1 MSSHDHSIIRS
12 STTMAIGTIASRLT
26 GLIRG
31 LLLVAVLGTALLGDT
46 YNVANTMPNILYN
59 LIIGGALTAVFVPQ
73 IVRATRDSDGGSAFI
88 SRLVTA
94 TCVVLGALVLVSVFG
109 APLLVRLFASSYV
122 GKPEFHLTVLF
133 MRWCLPQIFF
143 MGIFALLGQVAN
155 AKGKFGPM
163 MWAPV
168 LNNIVVIGV
177 FGYYLHA
184 SKGWTVNTISNSQA
198 TWLGIGTTAGFIAQ
212 VAFLIPVIRETRI
225 KIRARFDWRDPEL
238 RKSLHLASW
247 TLAFAAISQFS
258 YLVTVNLSTGAAERA
273 VKAGITTGV
282 GYTPYNNAFLI
293 FMLPHSVITIS
304 VVTAL
309 LPKLSLHAIE
319 KKFDSIHDELVKAIR
334 LVGIIIVPSAI
345 TFLLFGPLICRT
357 LFFGISNND
366 AHYLGLVLAGFSF
379 GLLPL
384 SINLIA
390 LRGLNSFENIKLQVL
405 SNAIMNIVATGI
417 SVLFA
422 LTLPAKWVTVG
433 LAAALSLS
441 YYVGAI
447 TTVRLLHKYEIR
459 IHLGE
464 VSGLYAR
471 LAAIYSCIGIPL
483 YFVMGHIP
491 GGNTIKLFIVLAVSG
506 VGYIGLAK
514 LFKVEEVAGLVG
526 LFFKR
531 SKS

>member
-1 MSSHDHSIIRS
+1 MSSDDASLVRS
-12 STTMAIGTIASRLT
+12 STTMAVGTIVSRVT
-26 GLIRG
+26 GLVRG
-31 LLLVAVLGTALLGDT
+31 LLLVAVLGTAILGDT

-73 IVRATRDSDGGSAFI
+73 IVRATHNSDGGSAFI

-94 TCVVLGALVLVSVFG
+94 TCVVLGALVLVSVVG

-122 GKPEFHLTVLF
+122 GTPEFHLTVLF

-177 FGYYLHA
+177 FGYFLHA
-184 SKGWTVNTISNSQA
+184 SKGWSVTTISNSQA
-198 TWLGIGTTAGFIAQ
+198 TILGIGTTLGFVAQ
-212 VAFLIPVIRETRI
+212 VAFLLPVIKKTKI

-247 TLAFAAISQFS
+247 TLAFAAISQLS

-273 VKAGITTGV
+273 VKAGVTTGV

-319 KKFDSIHDELVKAIR
+319 KKFDLVHDELVKAMR
-334 LVGIIIVPSAI
+334 LVGTIIVPSAI
-345 TFLLFGPLICRT
+345 AFLLFGPLICRT

-366 AHYLGLVLAGFSF
+366 AHYLGLVLAGFSL

-384 SINLIA
+384 SLNLIA
-390 LRGLNSFENIKLQVL
+390 LRGLNAFENIKLQVL
-405 SNAIMNIVATGI
+405 SNAIMNIVAAGASFI
-417 SVLFA
+417 LA
-422 LTLPAKWVTVG
+422 LALPAKWVTVG
-433 LAAALSLS
+433 LAAALSIS
-441 YYVGAI
+441 YYVGAW
-447 TTVRLLHKYEIR
+447 TTIRLLHKYEIR
-459 IHLGE
+459 IHTGE
-464 VSGLYAR
+464 ILGLYSR
-471 LAAIYSCIGIPL
+471 LTALYALIGLPL
-483 YFVMGHIP
+483 YFAMGHIP
-491 GGNTIKLFIVLAVSG
+491 GGNTVRLFVVLSVSG
-506 VGYIGLAK
+506 CGYLGLARV
-514 LFKVEEVAGLVG
+514 FKVEEVSGLLK
-526 LFFKR
+526 LFTRAF
-531 SKS
+531 

>member
-1 MSSHDHSIIRS
+1 MSSQDHSLIRS
-12 STTMAIGTIASRLT
+12 STTMAIGTIVSRVT
-26 GLIRG
+26 GLVRG

-94 TCVVLGALVLVSVFG
+94 TCVILGGLVLLSVFG
-109 APLLVRLFASSYV
+109 APVLVRIFASSYV

-184 SKGWTVNTISNSQA
+184 SKGWTISTISNNQA
-198 TWLGIGTTAGFIAQ
+198 TLLGIGTTLGFVAQ
-212 VAFLIPVIRETRI
+212 VAFLFPVIKKTHI
-225 KIRARFDWRDPEL
+225 KIKARFDWRDPEL

-247 TLAFAAISQFS
+247 TLAFAAISQLS
-258 YLVTVNLSTGAAERA
+258 YLVTVNLSTSAAERA
-273 VKAGITTGV
+273 VRAGVTTGV

-319 KKFDSIHDELVKAIR
+319 RKYDSIHDELVRAIR
-334 LVGIIIVPSAI
+334 LVGTIIVPSAI
-345 TFLLFGPLICRT
+345 AFLLFGPLICRT

-366 AHYLGLVLAGFSF
+366 AHYLGLVLAGFSL

-405 SNAIMNIVATGI
+405 SNAIMNIVAAGV
-417 SVLFA
+417 SVFFA

-433 LAAALSLS
+433 LAVALSIS

-447 TTVRLLHKYEIR
+447 TTVRLLHRYEIR
-459 IHLGE
+459 IHMGE
-464 VSGLYAR
+464 ISGLYLR
-471 LAAIYSCIGIPL
+471 LAGLYTLIGLPL
-483 YFVMGHIP
+483 YALMGHIP
-491 GGNTIKLFIVLAVSG
+491 GGNATKLFVVLVVSAC
-506 VGYIGLAK
+506 GYLGLAK
-514 LFKVEEVAGLVG
+514 LFKVEEVSGLVG
-526 LFFKR
+526 LFIKR
-531 SKS
+531 SKR